1 MSRIVLAA
9 VSATCI
15 GCDRSEP
22 TAPIDLGAVTAPP
35 PAIDP
40 QLIHYEQTASFPVD
54 MQQVHAL
61 AVGPNDEIY
70 VAGDRS
76 CRVFSNVD
84 GAEQLSFALQAEPTC
99 LAVGD
104 KEHSLPG
111 HIYIGFKD
119 HVEVFAADGTP
130 VARWDSLGEKSLITS
145 ITVADEDI
153 FVADAGN
160 RIVLRYDVSGNPIG
174 RLGERDDTR
183 KIPGF
188 VITSEYF
195 DLAISPADGLL
206 RVVNPRLLR
215 IETYT
220 FDGDLEQHW
229 GESKPSVEGFFGCCN
244 PIHFS
249 MLPDGRFATA
259 EKGAER
265 VKVYGSDGRFES
277 VVAGP
282 EQLDTEVADLAVD
295 SNGRILVL
303 DPKAKTVR
311 IFEPKEKD
319 TQEGR

>member
-1 MSRIVLAA
+1 MLRIVLAV
-9 VSATCI
+9 VSTI
-15 GCDRSEP
+15 GVGCGRVDP
-22 TAPIDLGAVTAPP
+22 VGVDFGAVTAPP
-35 PAIDP
+35 PVIAP
-40 QLIHYEQTASFPVD
+40 ELIHYEQTASFPVD

-61 AVGPNDEIY
+61 AVGPDDRIY
-70 VAGDRS
+70 VGGDRS

-84 GAEQLSFALQAEPTC
+84 HAVQLDIALQAEPTC
-99 LAVGD
+99 LTVGGS
-104 KEHSLPG
+104 EHSLPG
-111 HIYIGFKD
+111 HIYVGLKD
-119 HVEVFAADGTP
+119 HIEVFAADGTP
-130 VARWDSLGEKSLITS
+130 VASWDSLGEKALITS
-145 ITVADEDI
+145 IAIDEQDI

-174 RLGERDDTR
+174 RIGERDDIR

-195 DLAISPADGLL
+195 DLAVSPADGLL
-206 RVVNPRLLR
+206 RVVNPRMLR

-229 GESKPSVEGFFGCCN
+229 GEATPGVEGFFGCCN
-244 PIHFS
+244 PIHFA

-282 EQLDTEVADLAVD
+282 DQLDTQAADLAVD
-295 SNGRILVL
+295 SDGRILVL
-303 DPKAKTVR
+303 DPKARSVR
-311 IFEPKEKD
+311 IFEPKKD
-319 TQEGR
+319 VAAQP